1 MQVYGGLQG
10 SLQTKKKK
18 KMLEDSFEDMGRE
31 VGGKV

>member
-1 MQVYGGLQG
+1 MGACKDPFQP
-10 SLQTKKKK
+10 KKK